1 MVEAD
6 GVPEDGHHEA
16 EDPEQVVPGCLH
28 RRPPEERTTVSLS
41 LGLGLSRSLSLS
53 RSRSLGIS
61 LSLCP
66 SLIVLLNCLV
76 LEVSVF
82 RVL

>member
-41 LGLGLSRSLSLS
+41 LGLSRSLSLS

-61 LSLCP
+61 LSLSL

-82 RVL
+82 SVL